1 MKRHLYSSKMGICF
15 TLKCMIYLLILTSY
29 PVVTTDNGKKAWFP
43 FSNYLIEFSKYF
55 ICVFSCFRAFPVGS
69 LNVQS

>member
-1 MKRHLYSSKMGICF
+1 MRICF

-29 PVVTTDNGKKAWFP
+29 PVITTDNGKKAWFP
-43 FSNYLIEFSKYF
+43 FSDYLIEICKYF

-69 LNVQS
+69 LNDRS

>member
-1 MKRHLYSSKMGICF
+1 MRICF

-29 PVVTTDNGKKAWFP
+29 PVITTDNSKKAWFP
-43 FSNYLIEFSKYF
+43 FSDHLIEFSKYF

-69 LNVQS
+69 LNDRS